1 VQLHGSFLATSPTA
15 RGMRNLSAESP
26 VCLLYHGVPPRQAG
40 ALDAT
45 VLERHIIF
53 LKRHFDI
60 VRIPHRASA
69 VARSAKPRVAI
80 TFDDGYRNNAEVVA
94 PILRR
99 HRVPA
104 TFFVCTRHSRKG
116 KFLWFSH
123 LSALNRHFRG
133 NGFRFHDRFI
143 DMSSTGRAASMK
155 RLRDYLLSL
164 RPHPL
169 AMYQEIE
176 NHLPAIEDLVDD
188 HDVRAYYAGLTE
200 QQIADLAKDELFSV
214 QPHTEDHPFLTSCT
228 PSETQRQLS
237 DNKTWVEQLTQRDCD
252 VVAYP
257 SGNYDRSIVNLC
269 MRLGFR
275 HGFAVISNRVNA
287 PSFEVPR
294 IGVYSTSLNV
304 LAVKASCGHL
314 IRSLRLQ
321 VG

>member
-1 VQLHGSFLATSPTA
+1 
-15 RGMRNLSAESP
+15 MRHLMAASSP

-40 ALDAT
+40 ALDGT
-45 VLERHIIF
+45 VLERHITF
-53 LKRHFDI
+53 LKKYFDI
-60 VRIPHRASA
+60 VRTPDRSSETK
-69 VARSAKPRVAI
+69 SAKPRVAI

-123 LSALNRHFRG
+123 LFALNRHFRG
-133 NGFRFHDRFI
+133 NGFQFHGEFI
-143 DMSSTGRAASMK
+143 DMSATERASSLR
-155 RLRDYLLSL
+155 RLREYLLSL
-164 RPHPL
+164 RPHPQ

-176 NHLPAIEDLVDD
+176 NHLPAIEDFVDD
-188 HDVRAYYAGLTE
+188 HDVRAHYAGLTE
-200 QQIADLAKDELFSV
+200 EQIADLAKDELFSV

-228 PSETQRQLS
+228 PSEAQRQLGA
-237 DNKTWVEQLTQRDCD
+237 NKTWVEQLTQRGCD

-257 SGNYDRSIVNLC
+257 SGNYDKSIVNLC
-269 MRLGFR
+269 MDLGFKY
-275 HGFAVISNRVNA
+275 GFAVMPNRLKS

-294 IGVYSTSLNV
+294 IGVYSTSLSV

-321 VG
+321 LG